1 MGTNHESPQMQ
12 TLHAIREQ
20 RSQKVNEAR
29 SLLASMPT
37 LTPEAQTK
45 FDSIKIEIQNLEGQ
59 EARAQFV
66 EEAERRSL
74 GAVDKS
80 HAALK
85 GEVSLLEAIRCQ
97 VEGRSA
103 TGAVAEYSREV
114 EQRTGQKGVFV
125 PMSAFEARA
134 AQTTTTAAGI
144 VPDDF
149 RPDLFVGPL
158 RNSLVMRS
166 LGARVLTGLR
176 GDLVIPKHK
185 TSMTAGWI
193 AEGDSLSETGMTFD
207 TMGLAPRTVGALT
220 ELSLR
225 LIQQSSP
232 QIEQLVRDDM
242 SAVIAE
248 AFDTAMLTGDGVKQP
263 LGLLNTVGLQTGN
276 LATLDW
282 PAVLAMLEKLAVKNV
297 NPSAWLTSPAVA
309 TKLRAILKS
318 ASAGAGYLM
327 ENGAM
332 AGLPVAVSN
341 QVPLKTLKGQ
351 VVLGSFDEMFV
362 GVWDSLQ
369 ILANPYDSAAYARGG
384 VKVRAMLTADSAVR
398 RPEAFVVASDVTV

>member
-1 MGTNHESPQMQ
+1 MGNFQESTPMN
-12 TLHAIREQ
+12 LHAVR
-20 RSQKVNEAR
+20 EAR
-29 SLLASMPT
+29 AAKVAEARTLLASSPT

-45 FDSIKIEIQNLEGQ
+45 FDAIKAEIVNLEGQ

-66 EEAERRSL
+66 EDAERRSL
-74 GAVDKS
+74 GTTVHKS
-80 HAALK
+80 ESDMEGRA
-85 GEVSLLEAIRCQ
+85 SLLEAIRCQ

-125 PMSAFEARA
+125 PMSAFESR

-144 VPDDF
+144 VPPDF
-149 RPDLFVGPL
+149 KQELFVGPL

-176 GDLVIPKHK
+176 GDVVIPKHK

-193 AEGDSLSETGMTFD
+193 AEGESLSETGMTFE

-220 ELSLR
+220 EMSLR

-232 QIEQLVRDDM
+232 QIDQLVRDDM
-242 SAVIAE
+242 SAIIAE
-248 AFDTAMLTGDGVKQP
+248 AFDTAMLTGDGIKQP
-263 LGLLNTVGLQTGN
+263 LGLLGTPGTQTGA

-282 PAVLAMLEKLAVKNV
+282 PAVLEMLEKLAVVNV

-309 TKLRAILKS
+309 TKLRSILKS

-327 ENGAM
+327 ENGSM

-341 QVPLKTLKGQ
+341 QVPLAATKGQ
-351 VVLGSFDEMFV
+351 VVLANFSEMFV
-362 GVWDSLQ
+362 GVWDSIQ
-369 ILANPYDSAAYARGG
+369 ILVNPYDSAAYARGG

-398 RPEAFVVASDVTV
+398 RPEAFVIASDVTV